1 MTCKNIICKFK
12 HAKSCTCKLNR
23 VEGKINGIKCAGC
36 INRFGNQIIGL
47 GDLIALTINSTPFRR
62 FKKKNCGCK
71 KRQEY
76 LNRIGKNG
84 N

>member
-1 MTCKNIICKFK
+1 MHRFVNCKYKDRRG
-12 HAKSCTCKLNR
+12 HCKLNR
-23 VEGKINGIKCAGC
+23 VDGEVSPKVCAVCLVKGTNKIK
-36 INRFGNQIIGL
+36 GL
-47 GDLIALTINSTPFRR
+47 GDLVALAINSTPFRR

-71 KRQEY
+71 KRQDY